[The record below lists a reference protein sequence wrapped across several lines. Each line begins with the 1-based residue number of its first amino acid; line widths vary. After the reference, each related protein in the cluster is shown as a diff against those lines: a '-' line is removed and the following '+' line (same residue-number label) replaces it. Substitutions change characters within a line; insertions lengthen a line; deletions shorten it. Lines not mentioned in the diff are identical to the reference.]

1 MQLVLTT
8 ILISA
13 IGVVHLCSAQLV
25 CNGVVS
31 RIINSDVTCNGDCVL
46 DSATVNGNVLCSTG
60 TLLAKGSSSV
70 SGNIQ
75 VDGSVTRIELDA
87 VTVTGAVE
95 IKNANSLNEIIIQ
108 QAATLTSVTIT
119 NTPASIEVSGS
130 LSTIAITD
138 GGNFVA
144 DDLMTIGG
152 VSVSRIIE
160 IVDPPLVVFYQ

>member
-1 MQLVLTT
+1 M
-8 ILISA
+8 
-13 IGVVHLCSAQLV
+13 
-25 CNGVVS
+25 
-31 RIINSDVTCNGDCVL
+31 
-46 DSATVNGNVLCSTG
+46 
-60 TLLAKGSSSV
+60 
-70 SGNIQ
+70 
-75 VDGSVTRIELDA
+75 TRIELDA
-87 VTVTGAVE
+87 VTVSGAVE

-130 LSTIAITD
+130 PSTIAVTD

-152 VSVSRIIE
+152 VSVSGIIE